1 MPEVTTTHAHVPFV
15 ASADPH
21 DRVAFLSPGVLAVL
35 RAAKPEV
42 LRYSGDSLGAQLR
55 RRRRELGIRQCD
67 AARTMG
73 ADPKSVWWWER
84 DGRPPLVHMYPALI
98 AFLGCEPWPEPETL
112 GEALRAERRRRGLAV
127 KQAAPLVGVDEGTWL
142 RWELG
147 ERRPGARSRK
157 LIGEFLGGGHR
168 YEMGRA

>member
-1 MPEVTTTHAHVPFV
+1 MADEKTSESFHFL

-84 DGRPPLVHMYPALI
+84 DGRPPLVHMYPAII
-98 AFLGCEPWPEPETL
+98 AFLGYEPWPEPETL

-127 KQAAPLVGVDEGTWL
+127 KQAAPLVGVDEGT
-142 RWELG
+142 
-147 ERRPGARSRK
+147 
-157 LIGEFLGGGHR
+157 
-168 YEMGRA
+168 